1 MVTFCPTPAHSR
13 FLRASLWNSSL
24 ASNVCTFPVVPEN
37 HDRATVRLPDPVP
50 ASMTVRFGP
59 HAETH
64 TDIPDILGIEDLASG
79 V

>member
-59 HAETH
+59 TPRRMQ
-64 TDIPDILGIEDLASG
+64 IYPISLG
-79 V
+79 